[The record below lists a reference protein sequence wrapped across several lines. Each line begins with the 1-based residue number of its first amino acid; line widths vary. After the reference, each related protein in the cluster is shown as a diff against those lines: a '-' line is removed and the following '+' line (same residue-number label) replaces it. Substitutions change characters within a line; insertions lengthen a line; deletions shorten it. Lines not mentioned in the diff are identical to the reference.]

1 MEITDY
7 IYIINLMAFIFSY
20 IYELRYN
27 LHMFQLNG
35 YKNKVH
41 LKWLRLNRQKQTV
54 LVIYLVGA
62 VLAIVFRK
70 PLPAVLT
77 LIGTLLVLFYYYSLS
92 KAKAKKKFV
101 YTNRIKRLIVTNSI
115 LTALITG
122 LLLPVAAL
130 TGRTYIQTAVF
141 GVSLAG
147 LLEPLLVILSNIINK
162 PVEKSINNY
171 YINDAKKILK
181 QCPNLLVIGI
191 TGSYGKTSVKYFL
204 STLLQAK
211 YNVLM
216 TPESYNTP
224 MGVVKTIRSSLNPV
238 TDIFVCEMGA
248 RNVGDIKEICDIV
261 HPTHGVITSIGPQHL
276 ESFKTI
282 DNIVKTKFELADSL
296 PKEGLIFLNGDNEYI
311 LKKEGLNN
319 PIYYGIDNPQANY
332 RAVDIAVS
340 SKGTEFT
347 IISPDNEKVR
357 FQTKLLGRHNVVNIV
372 GAIAVSNT
380 LGIPLEDLIIPVRR
394 LQPVKHR
401 LQLIEKG
408 GNITIIDDAFNSNP
422 AGSKAALDTLSLF
435 DGIRI
440 LITPGMVE
448 LGAKEDYYNREF
460 GKQAAACCDYVILVG
475 KKQTEAVREGL
486 IGEGFD
492 MDKLYVTDYFD
503 DAINHAYNIRTDKH
517 KYILLENDLPDN
529 Y

>member
-1 MEITDY
+1 M
-7 IYIINLMAFIFSY
+7 
-20 IYELRYN
+20 
-27 LHMFQLNG
+27 
-35 YKNKVH
+35 
-41 LKWLRLNRQKQTV
+41 
-54 LVIYLVGA
+54 
-62 VLAIVFRK
+62 
-70 PLPAVLT
+70 
-77 LIGTLLVLFYYYSLS
+77 
-92 KAKAKKKFV
+92 
-101 YTNRIKRLIVTNSI
+101 
-115 LTALITG
+115 
-122 LLLPVAAL
+122 
-130 TGRTYIQTAVF
+130 
-141 GVSLAG
+141 
-147 LLEPLLVILSNIINK
+147 
-162 PVEKSINNY
+162 
-171 YINDAKKILK
+171 
-181 QCPNLLVIGI
+181 
-191 TGSYGKTSVKYFL
+191 
-204 STLLQAK
+204 
-211 YNVLM
+211 
-216 TPESYNTP
+216 
-224 MGVVKTIRSSLNPV
+224 
-238 TDIFVCEMGA
+238 
-248 RNVGDIKEICDIV
+248 
-261 HPTHGVITSIGPQHL
+261 
-276 ESFKTI
+276 
-282 DNIVKTKFELADSL
+282 
-296 PKEGLIFLNGDNEYI
+296 
-311 LKKEGLNN
+311 
-319 PIYYGIDNPQANY
+319 
-332 RAVDIAVS
+332 
-340 SKGTEFT
+340 
-347 IISPDNEKVR
+347 
-357 FQTKLLGRHNVVNIV
+357 VNIV